1 MKTDAKCP
9 ENNKTLISVY
19 YHNDLITKIIFRF
32 LTFFLEIIAKSKKKG
47 DFYWI
52 EDRNVLYWKIKW
64 KVITLLFFDYFN
76 NIFVKYM
83 LKSDIFSSLK

>member
-32 LTFFLEIIAKSKKKG
+32 LTFFLEIIAKSKKKVI
-47 DFYWI
+47 FI
-52 EDRNVLYWKIKW
+52 E
-64 KVITLLFFDYFN
+64 
-76 NIFVKYM
+76 
-83 LKSDIFSSLK
+83 LKTEMYYTEKLNEK